1 MSSHV
6 CGDCLGPIP
15 ALPGRRQGQLLMVT
29 GTLASWSALSGGP
42 WAGGLALGEGAACSA
57 GLLRRPLSW

>member
-1 MSSHV
+1 
-6 CGDCLGPIP
+6 
-15 ALPGRRQGQLLMVT
+15 MVT